1 MKLTIVGCSGS
12 FAGPASSAS
21 CYLLE
26 GERDGRTWRVLLD
39 LGSGGLGSL
48 QRFANPLEV
57 DAVLFSHLHPD
68 HYFDISGLY
77 VLWKYHPEGARP
89 RIPVWGPKGVGDQC
103 ARAYGLRADPGM
115 SAEFDFHEYD
125 DEPLRL
131 GPFTITVR
139 EVVHPITAYGFRVE
153 ADGAVLVYSGDTGPC
168 QEIVDLA
175 GGADLFL
182 AESAFV
188 ESGTNPVDLHM
199 TGKQAGATAAE
210 AGVSRLVLTHVPPWH
225 DPETCRSEA
234 GEVYDGPI
242 DLAVTGMTYT
252 LPPLPPEPS
261 MHTLLPSPP
270 LGRH

>member
-48 QRFANPLEV
+48 QRFADPLEV

-103 ARAYGLRADPGM
+103 ARAYGLRKDPGM

-139 EVVHPITAYGFRVE
+139 EVLHPITAYGLRIQSE
-153 ADGAVLVYSGDTGPC
+153 GRTLVYSGDTGPC
-168 QEIVDLA
+168 QELVDLA
-175 GGADLFL
+175 ADADLL
-182 AESAFV
+182 LCEAAFV
-188 ESGTNPVDLHM
+188 ESGDNPADLHL
-199 TGKQAGATAAE
+199 TGKQAGVVAAE
-210 AGVSRLVLTHVPPWH
+210 AGVGRLVLTHVPPWH
-225 DPETCRSEA
+225 DPQVMLHEA
-234 GEVYDGPI
+234 ATTYDGPLE
-242 DLAVTGMTYT
+242 LAEPGKTYDV
-252 LPPLPPEPS
+252 
-261 MHTLLPSPP
+261 
-270 LGRH
+270 

>member
-1 MKLTIVGCSGS
+1 M
-12 FAGPASSAS
+12 
-21 CYLLE
+21 
-26 GERDGRTWRVLLD
+26 
-39 LGSGGLGSL
+39 
-48 QRFANPLEV
+48 
-57 DAVLFSHLHPD
+57 LFSHLHPD

-103 ARAYGLRADPGM
+103 ARAYGLRKDPGM

-188 ESGTNPVDLHM
+188 ESGDQPGRPAHDR
-199 TGKQAGATAAE
+199 QAGRRDRRGGRRLATRAHPRARRGTTRRPAA
-210 AGVSRLVLTHVPPWH
+210 ARPARCT
-225 DPETCRSEA
+225 TARS
-234 GEVYDGPI
+234 
-242 DLAVTGMTYT
+242 T
-252 LPPLPPEPS
+252 
-261 MHTLLPSPP
+261 SPP
-270 LGRH
+270 PG